1 MSKVK
6 YRYNSETLSYDR
18 IETGAKH
25 YLSRIFS
32 FSLYSAI
39 LGVGYFF
46 AYVYLIDSPRE
57 IKLERENSRLLSH
70 YEIMYSKLEQVQ
82 TVLDDIQ
89 MRDENVYRVIFNADS
104 IPNAV
109 RQAGFGGVNR
119 YKYLEDLE
127 NSELVI
133 NTAKKLDAA
142 MKRLYVQ
149 SKSFDEIIDLTKR
162 KEEMLRCIPA
172 IQPLSNKDLRRTAS
186 GYGWRTDPIYK
197 TRRFHEGLDFSAPTG
212 TEIYATGDG
221 VVTIVQA
228 STIGYGK
235 HVKVDHGFGYLT
247 VYAHMDKFNVKQGQK
262 VKRGDV
268 IGFVGNT
275 GKSTAPHLHYEVR
288 IKGRAVDPTHYFF
301 QDLTTEQYEEMIQIS
316 SNSNRTF
323 D

>member
-6 YRYNSETLSYDR
+6 YRYNSETLSYER
-18 IETGAKH
+18 VETGTKY
-25 YLSRIFS
+25 YLSRVFS
-32 FSLYSAI
+32 YSLYSAI
-39 LGVGYFF
+39 LGLGYFF
-46 AYVYLIDSPRE
+46 AYVYLINSPRE

-70 YEIMYSKLEQVQ
+70 YEIMYSKLDQVQ

-228 STIGYGK
+228 STIGYGR
-235 HVKVDHGFGYLT
+235 HIKVDHGFGYLT
-247 VYAHMDKFNVKQGQK
+247 VYAHLDKFNVKQGQK

-268 IGFVGNT
+268 IGYVGNT

-301 QDLTTEQYEEMIQIS
+301 QDLTNEQYEEMIQIS

>member
-6 YRYNSETLSYDR
+6 YRYNSETLSYDM

>member
-6 YRYNSETLSYDR
+6 YRYNPETLSYDR
-18 IETGAKH
+18 IETGFRY
-25 YLSRIFS
+25 YLSKIFTYS
-32 FSLYSAI
+32 LFSAV
-39 LGVGYFF
+39 LGFGYFF
-46 AYVYLIDSPRE
+46 IYVYLIDSPRE

-70 YEIMYSKLEQVQ
+70 YEVMASKLDQVQ

-119 YKYLEDLE
+119 YKYLEDMD
-127 NSELVI
+127 NAELVI
-133 NTAKKLDAA
+133 KTAKKLDGV

-162 KEEMLRCIPA
+162 KEEMLSCIPA
-172 IQPLSNKDLRRTAS
+172 IQPISNKDLRRTAS
-186 GYGWRTDPIYK
+186 GFGWRTDPIYK
-197 TRRFHEGLDFSAPTG
+197 TQRFHEGLDFSAPEG

-221 VVTIVQA
+221 VVTMMRA

-235 HVKVDHGFGYLT
+235 YLRIDHGFGYMT
-247 VYAHMDKFNVKQGQK
+247 VYAHMSKFNVKQGQK

-268 IGFVGNT
+268 IGYVGNT
-275 GKSTAPHLHYEVR
+275 GKSTGPHLHYEVR
-288 IKGRAVDPTHYFF
+288 IKNKPVNPTHYFF
-301 QDLTTEQYEEMIQIS
+301 QDLTTEQYEEMIHIS

>member
-6 YRYNSETLSYDR
+6 YRYNSETLSYER
-18 IETGAKH
+18 VETGTKY
-25 YLSRIFS
+25 YLSRVFS
-32 FSLYSAI
+32 YSLYSAI
-39 LGVGYFF
+39 LGLGYFF
-46 AYVYLIDSPRE
+46 AYIYLIDSPRE

-70 YEIMYSKLEQVQ
+70 YEIMYSKLDQVQ

-228 STIGYGK
+228 STIGYGR
-235 HVKVDHGFGYLT
+235 HIKVDHGFGYLT
-247 VYAHMDKFNVKQGQK
+247 VYAHLDKFNVKQGQK

-268 IGFVGNT
+268 IGYVGNT

-301 QDLTTEQYEEMIQIS
+301 QDLTNEQYEEMIQIS